1 MSGHPRPIALTGGS
15 TELVEG
21 QPKPEPDPIIPGTA
35 AAPSLT
41 TSRLD
46 GWLGSRR
53 PLSPATSR
61 LPRLRRFATSRLQR
75 FSAGNRI
82 RCRRRSRPSLGD
94 TPAAAQFS
102 SPAVPSNEISSPA
115 CAVDYWF
122 TDSLRLLQRQ
132 RLFCTRVASTGPSDR
147 VGRPAEIGIK
157 IPGTPI
163 FRPSKTRSGGR
174 HAARPLAS
182 SVDADW
188 PTATRPSARSDLA

>member
-1 MSGHPRPIALTGGS
+1 MPRPIALTGGS

-53 PLSPATSR
+53 PLSPATS
-61 LPRLRRFATSRLQR
+61 ATSAASAAQR
-75 FSAGNRI
+75 GNRI

-132 RLFCTRVASTGPSDR
+132 RLFFRESPRLGHPTGSADPLRSASRSRARLSSGHPRPGPAGVMQRVPL
-147 VGRPAEIGIK
+147 PAQ
-157 IPGTPI
+157 
-163 FRPSKTRSGGR
+163 
-174 HAARPLAS
+174 
-182 SVDADW
+182 
-188 PTATRPSARSDLA
+188 